1 MDFTT
6 LKRRDLQ
13 SLCKK
18 NNIPANLTNAAM
30 ADALASLSTVEGID
44 EYSGIPQTEVQGSPE
59 RSVIGSPNAQHQTT
73 TRQRVSNEELESSK
87 VATRTG
93 RGTRTRVV
101 EGTDTKKTPATRTTR
116 KRACQEASIK
126 NKMEKDL
133 QAEFEADLD
142 QSEVSEKN
150 VLPES
155 ELEQI
160 SEEVS
165 EVTVETE
172 VQALSESQNEVG
184 QVDNGQ
190 KVIGVDDC
198 KESQEEQN
206 VNMVQE
212 DSANTFDDN
221 KEVDFHSFCRKNL
234 QILCKK
240 NKIPA
245 NMSNAAMADAL
256 KSLEIVEGL
265 HELIED
271 CDSQALYSPMMSGIA
286 SSCARRSRTSQ
297 KTMKEEP
304 WSSKLNA
311 KSCRGSRRRLLEEN
325 EQKYNVV
332 QEIIAAPSV
341 LPMVSEAGSAII
353 DCESLQE
360 KEDSAVRKSEQKKLV
375 NSIVDNREC
384 PPTSSDYEVDSPKS
398 CEISGE
404 NDYLNAKKLK
414 DLEETVSEMD
424 ENAKDD
430 TVASSENDLDPQAV
444 VKIFSNDEEPD
455 FGSENG
461 EFTNIQKSSNME
473 NDADSESDDLVT
485 APHSA
490 TEQMS
495 REIVSESTIQADQI
509 FSLDTNMDSSSEN
522 IQFEKVLTFSV
533 NAAAHSGSAERDG
546 SSHVED
552 ELSVESNTEPTIKA
566 NKTSSEVNVEGESET
581 SYTEEEISGKQIQ
594 EKSLESD
601 SESSCTEEEDFG
613 FESTSQDQV
622 SLETNVDIL
631 CEKIQL
637 EKLDTTNV
645 SAPDSNVLISNNL
658 ELTTRTDL
666 CSSTEMNPLEKV
678 DTSIDFANDA
688 YTEDLTSRKYGETPL
703 PQKSMRKL
711 RKLLKEKLQGRKA
724 QMEKLEKRLEALT
737 LEETKSA
744 MAKGEGLRV
753 ESELS
758 GNENPIPQMV
768 LNEKAVEGHIEKS
781 EDTKDGVNNSD
792 IDAKTLLP
800 VDVVTDNISG
810 STYPPQS
817 TPSKFSRTSL
827 MFTTPTKTAKSAERK
842 NCVLDVNKENIDSS
856 ANKTE
861 PGKIKIVVTD
871 SAMSLGKLKKECKM
885 HQQSEKKRTPL
896 QSYSQNNRRL
906 G

>member
-44 EYSGIPQTEVQGSPE
+44 EYSGIPQTEVLGSPE

-73 TRQRVSNEELESSK
+73 TRQTVSNEELESSK
-87 VATRTG
+87 VATRTR
-93 RGTRTRVV
+93 RGTRTRMV

-133 QAEFEADLD
+133 QADFEADLD

-150 VLPES
+150 VLPEG

-172 VQALSESQNEVG
+172 VQVPSESQNEVG

-198 KESQEEQN
+198 EESQEEQN

-212 DSANTFDDN
+212 DSAKTSDDN
-221 KEVDFHSFCRKNL
+221 KEVDFHSFSRKNL

-265 HELIED
+265 QELMED
-271 CDSQALYSPMMSGIA
+271 CDSQALYSPLVSGIA

-297 KTMKEEP
+297 KTMKDEP

-311 KSCRGSRRRLLEEN
+311 KSCRGSRRRILEEN

-341 LPMVSEAGSAII
+341 LPMVSEADSATI
-353 DCESLQE
+353 DCESLHE
-360 KEDSAVRKSEQKKLV
+360 KEDSAVRKSEQKKWV
-375 NSIVDNREC
+375 NSIVDKREC
-384 PPTSSDYEVDSPKS
+384 PPTSSEYEVEGPES

-404 NDYLNAKKLK
+404 NDYHNAKKLK
-414 DLEETVSEMD
+414 DPEETVSEMD
-424 ENAKDD
+424 ENAGDD
-430 TVASSENDLDPQAV
+430 TVASSENDLDPQAG
-444 VKIFSNDEEPD
+444 VKFFNKDEEPD

-461 EFTNIQKSSNME
+461 EITNIQKSSNME
-473 NDADSESDDLVT
+473 NDA
-485 APHSA
+485 
-490 TEQMS
+490 
-495 REIVSESTIQADQI
+495 
-509 FSLDTNMDSSSEN
+509 
-522 IQFEKVLTFSV
+522 
-533 NAAAHSGSAERDG
+533 AHSGSAEPYG

-552 ELSVESNTEPTIKA
+552 ELSVESKTERTIQA
-566 NKTSSEVNVEGESET
+566 NITSSEVNVEGESET

-594 EKSLESD
+594 EKGLESD
-601 SESSCTEEEDFG
+601 CESSCTEEEFG
-613 FESTSQDQV
+613 FELTSQVQV

-637 EKLDTTNV
+637 EKLDTTND
-645 SAPDSNVLISNNL
+645 SATDGNDLISN
-658 ELTTRTDL
+658 
-666 CSSTEMNPLEKV
+666 S
-678 DTSIDFANDA
+678 
-688 YTEDLTSRKYGETPL
+688 KYGETPL

-711 RKLLKEKLQGRKA
+711 KKLLKKKLQERNAA
-724 QMEKLEKRLEALT
+724 QMEKLEKRLDNLT
-737 LEETKSA
+737 LEEPKSA
-744 MAKGEGLRV
+744 MAKGEGFMV

-758 GNENPIPQMV
+758 GNENPVPQRV
-768 LNEKAVEGHIEKS
+768 LDEEAVDSQIEKS
-781 EDTKDGVNNSD
+781 EDTKDGATDSD
-792 IDAKTLLP
+792 TDDKTFLPVDTLLENE
-800 VDVVTDNISG
+800 VASEDVVTDNISG
-810 STYPPQS
+810 TSTTYPPQS

-861 PGKIKIVVTD
+861 PGKIKIAVID
-871 SAMSLGKLKKECKM
+871 SAKSLGKLKKEYKM

-896 QSYSQNNRRL
+896 QSYSENNRLL